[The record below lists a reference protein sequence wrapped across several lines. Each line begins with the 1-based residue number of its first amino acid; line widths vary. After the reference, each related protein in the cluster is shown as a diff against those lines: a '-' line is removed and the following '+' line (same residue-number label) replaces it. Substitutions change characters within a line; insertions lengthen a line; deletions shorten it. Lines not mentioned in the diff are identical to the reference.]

1 MMMPSGRW
9 MLCLGKNPWS
19 SLLNQNHTCTLTILP
34 KQYRARLVANGFSQR
49 PGTESFQTYFPVV
62 KYDSL
67 RAILAVT
74 ADEDLVL
81 FQLYV
86 TTAILGYMLS

>member
-34 KQYRARLVANGFSQR
+34 KQYRARLVANGF
-49 PGTESFQTYFPVV
+49 TV